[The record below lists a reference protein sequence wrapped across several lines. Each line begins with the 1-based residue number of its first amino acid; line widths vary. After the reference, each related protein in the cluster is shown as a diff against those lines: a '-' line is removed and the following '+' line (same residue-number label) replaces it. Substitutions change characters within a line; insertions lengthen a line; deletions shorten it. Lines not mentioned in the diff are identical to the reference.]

1 MNILIVSF
9 DKTLVGKLKD
19 LLKEYNVMD
28 VKNVEEALSAAFPFM
43 DVIIYDAVAG
53 SMSEEDINKMYKQ
66 MFKDAKYIVLVDDL
80 FPVDMNNL
88 LPPRKIKLTREE
100 AIEKI
105 IDAIHQKPEAYIESG
120 VQLREDLSV
129 PQEETF
135 ELSKIAFEEA
145 QPIAEEFEKPSSALL
160 ETKREPYKKNNLLIV
175 SFDTEIINNLR
186 NALSEKFQIVEVKT
200 PKEAINKI
208 EGADVI
214 IFDTISGMLAYKS
227 LMDIS
232 KEEKLR
238 NKPYILLVDEL
249 FTIDVDS
256 IPLPRK
262 YTFTRTTE
270 LSKAIQ
276 KAAELLEEVSVETAP
291 EFPREEPLSVEEQ
304 TPEIQELAA
313 QSEEQKIMSLFEKVL
328 SREEV
333 KEEPLLEELKG
344 ELVLASQE
352 EGESTYYETRQTK
365 EPIPPIEDII
375 KEQLSQEKI
384 YSAIS
389 QVIDY
394 EDLKRHF
401 SNMLQTELEKLI
413 REAIQEVLSKIDV
426 AQIVRE
432 EAYKA
437 LKERLKELLT

>member
-9 DKTLVGKLKD
+9 DKALVGKLKD

-28 VKNVEEALSAAFPFM
+28 VKNVEEALGAAFPFI

-53 SMSEEDINKMYKQ
+53 SISEEDINKMYKQ

-80 FPVDMNNL
+80 FPVDMNNIL
-88 LPPRKIKLTREE
+88 SPRKIKLMREE

-105 IDAIHQKPEAYIESG
+105 IDAIHQEPEAYTESG
-120 VQLREDLSV
+120 VQLREDIPV
-129 PQEETF
+129 PQEEIF
-135 ELSKIAFEEA
+135 ELSNIPFEEA
-145 QPIAEEFEKPSSALL
+145 QPIAKEFEEPSSALF
-160 ETKREPYKKNNLLIV
+160 ETKQESRKKNNLLIV

-186 NALSEKFQIVEVKT
+186 DALSARFQIVEAKT
-200 PKEAINKI
+200 PREAINKI
-208 EGADVI
+208 EGADVV

-232 KEEKLR
+232 KDEKLR

-276 KAAELLEEVSVETAP
+276 KSNELLEEAPVETAL
-291 EFPREEPLSVEEQ
+291 EFPREEPLFIEEQ
-304 TPEIQELAA
+304 TPEIQELAV
-313 QSEEQKIMSLFEKVL
+313 QSEEQRIMSLLEEVL
-328 SREEV
+328 SEGEV
-333 KEEPLLEELKG
+333 KEEPLLEEPKG
-344 ELVLASQE
+344 ELVFASQG
-352 EGESTYYETRQTK
+352 EGKSTYYEVPQTK
-365 EPIPPIEDII
+365 ELIPPIEDII
-375 KEQLSQEKI
+375 KEQLSQERI

-394 EDLKRHF
+394 EDLKRHL
-401 SNMLQTELEKLI
+401 SNVLQGELEKLI
-413 REAIQEVLSKIDV
+413 REVIQEVLSRIDV

>member
-9 DKTLVGKLKD
+9 DKALVSKLKD

-28 VKNVEEALSAAFPFM
+28 VKNVEEALSASFPFI
-43 DVIIYDAVAG
+43 DVIIYDAIAG
-53 SMSEEDINKMYKQ
+53 SISEEDINKMYKQ

-80 FPVDMNNL
+80 FPVNMNNL
-88 LPPRKIKLTREE
+88 LPPRKIKLMREE

-105 IDAIHQKPEAYIESG
+105 IDAIHQEQEAYVESS
-120 VQLREDLSV
+120 VQLEEDISASK
-129 PQEETF
+129 EEVF
-135 ELSKIAFEEA
+135 ELSKITFEET
-145 QPIAEEFEKPSSALL
+145 QPIAEEFEEPSSALL
-160 ETKREPYKKNNLLIV
+160 ETKQESRKKNNLLIV

-186 NALSEKFQIVEVKT
+186 DALSAKFQIVEAKT
-200 PKEAINKI
+200 PREAINEI
-208 EGADVI
+208 EGADVV

-232 KEEKLR
+232 KDDKLR
-238 NKPYILLVDEL
+238 NKPYILLIDEL
-249 FTIDVDS
+249 FTINVDS

-262 YTFTRTTE
+262 YTFARTTE

-276 KAAELLEEVSVETAP
+276 KAAELLEEVSVETVP
-291 EFPREEPLSVEEQ
+291 EFPREEPLFVEEQ
-304 TPEIQELAA
+304 TPEIQELAV
-313 QSEEQKIMSLFEKVL
+313 QSEEQNIMSLFEELL
-328 SREEV
+328 SGEEV
-333 KEEPLLEELKG
+333 KEEALLEEPKG
-344 ELVLASQE
+344 ELVLATQE
-352 EGESTYYETRQTK
+352 KGESTYYETRQTK
-365 EPIPPIEDII
+365 EPISPIEDII
-375 KEQLSQEKI
+375 KEQLSQERI

-394 EDLKRHF
+394 EDLKRHL
-401 SNMLQTELEKLI
+401 SNLLQSELEKLI

-437 LKERLKELLT
+437 LKERLKELIT